1 MGKSRIAPTDPQ
13 VARLIVEETKRQR
26 EGIELIPSENYVSGA
41 VLEAMGSVLTNKYS
55 EGYPGKRYYGGNRV
69 IDDVEELAIKR
80 AKKLFRTGYHVN
92 VQPYSGSPANMAVF
106 FGLLEFGDKI
116 MGMRLDQGGH
126 LTHGSPVSFSGKAYK
141 VVSYGVDKKTE
152 KLDYAEISR
161 LARKEK
167 PKLIICGATAY
178 PRVINFKKFAA
189 IAKSAGA
196 ILMAD
201 ISHIAGLVAAGVHP
215 TPFGSADVVTTTTH
229 KTLRGPRSAIIFC
242 KQKYARDI
250 DKAVFPG
257 LQGGPHDHITAAK
270 AVCFAE
276 AMTGGFK
283 RYARLIVENSQA
295 LARGLEKL
303 GYRVVSG
310 GTDNHLILIDVSKK
324 GLTGKEAQNKLDEV
338 GISVNKNTIPYDP
351 EPPMVTSGI
360 RLGTPAIS
368 SRGMRPR
375 DMATI
380 AALIDECLTGKS
392 SGSLVSKKV
401 IKFASRFPLPGVDG
415 TREKP

>member
-1 MGKSRIAPTDPQ
+1 MGKSRIAPTDSK
-13 VARLIVEETKRQR
+13 VARLIGEEIKRQR

-55 EGYPGKRYYGGNRV
+55 EGYPRKRYYGGNRV
-69 IDDVEELAIKR
+69 VDEVEELAIAR
-80 AKKLFRTGYHVN
+80 AKKLFKTGYHVN

-161 LARKEK
+161 LARKEN

-229 KTLRGPRSAIIFC
+229 KTLRGPRSAVIFC
-242 KQKYARDI
+242 KQKYARAI

-257 LQGGPHDHITAAK
+257 LQGGPHDHINAAK

-283 RYARLIVENSQA
+283 RYARMIVENSQA
-295 LARGLEKL
+295 LAAALDEL
-303 GYRVVSG
+303 GYRVISG
-310 GTDNHLILIDVSKK
+310 GTDNHLMLIDVSKK

-338 GISVNKNTIPYDP
+338 GISVNKNTIPFDSQ
-351 EPPMVTSGI
+351 PPFVTSGI

-368 SRGMRPR
+368 SRGMRPK
-375 DMATI
+375 DMTTI
-380 AALIDECLTGKS
+380 AILIDECLTGKS
-392 SGSLVSKKV
+392 SESSVSKKV
-401 IKFASRFPLPGVDG
+401 IRFAIKFPLPGVDG
-415 TREKP
+415 

>member
-1 MGKSRIAPTDPQ
+1 
-13 VARLIVEETKRQR
+13 
-26 EGIELIPSENYVSGA
+26 
-41 VLEAMGSVLTNKYS
+41 MGSVLTNKYS
-55 EGYPGKRYYGGNRV
+55 EGYPRKRYSGGNRV
-69 IDDVEELAIKR
+69 VDEVEELAIAR
-80 AKKLFRTGYHVN
+80 AKKLFKTGYHVN

-106 FGLLEFGDKI
+106 FWLLEFGDKI

-161 LARKEK
+161 LARKEN

-229 KTLRGPRSAIIFC
+229 KTLRGPRSAVIFC
-242 KQKYARDI
+242 KQKYARAI

-283 RYARLIVENSQA
+283 RYARMIVENSQA
-295 LARGLEKL
+295 LAAALDEL
-303 GYRVVSG
+303 GYRVISG
-310 GTDNHLILIDVSKK
+310 GTDNHLMLIDVSKK

-338 GISVNKNTIPYDP
+338 GISVNKNTIPFDSQ
-351 EPPMVTSGI
+351 PPFVTSGI

-368 SRGMRPR
+368 SRGMRPK
-375 DMATI
+375 DMTTI
-380 AALIDECLTGKS
+380 AILIDECLTGKS
-392 SGSLVSKKV
+392 SESSVSKKV
-401 IKFASRFPLPGVDG
+401 IRFAIKFPLPGVDG
-415 TREKP
+415 